1 MLRIKAKVV
10 VYAGLALLQLA
21 MFSNITQGITQG
33 NPGKADIVV
42 GSVSQAA
49 MLAESE
55 ELENTHWTLVE
66 LNGQPVEA
74 DSTANEAYF
83 ELESRDKRLQGSS
96 GCNRMSGGYETRG
109 DALQFSK
116 VAMTRMACVKG
127 MEIEA
132 GFSKALTATTKFK
145 LNGSALELSGAEGL
159 LARFKAGAK

>member
-1 MLRIKAKVV
+1 MLHAKAKAV
-10 VYAGLALLQLA
+10 VYAGLALLQFE
-21 MFSNITQGITQG
+21 MITQGK
-33 NPGKADIVV
+33 PSKPSKPSKVDIVV
-42 GSVSQAA
+42 ELVAKAVLPAQPAG
-49 MLAESE
+49 
-55 ELENTHWTLVE
+55 LENTHWTLVE

-74 DSTANEAYF
+74 GSTDKEAYF
-83 ELESRDKRLQGSS
+83 ELDPKGKTLQGLS

-116 VAMTRMACVKG
+116 VVMTRMACVKG

-145 LNGSALELSGAEGL
+145 LNGSQLELSGADGL